1 MSKGPQA
8 VLAQVHWVLFSVLV
22 QLVTSPS
29 VLYPLP
35 VTPLKVR
42 WVALLGGPPRMKKR
56 LSVLWIMQIDRPDA
70 AGRRGIETVPG
81 SGNGLR
87 A

>member
-1 MSKGPQA
+1 M
-8 VLAQVHWVLFSVLV
+8 
-22 QLVTSPS
+22 
-29 VLYPLP
+29 LYPLP
-35 VTPLKVR
+35 VTPLKIR
-42 WVALLGGPPRMKKR
+42 WVALLDAPRMKKR